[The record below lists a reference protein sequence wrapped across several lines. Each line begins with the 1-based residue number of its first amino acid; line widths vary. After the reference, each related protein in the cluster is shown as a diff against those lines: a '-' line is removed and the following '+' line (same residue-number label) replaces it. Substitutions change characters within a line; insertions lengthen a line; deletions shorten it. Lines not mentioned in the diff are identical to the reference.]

1 MGYPSLSPLQTKA
14 FLKIL
19 YSKTHN
25 IYKEHYNNP
34 SLNIAV
40 NTIAYNDE
48 VEDVNYFSGYHMF
61 LDDYITYQINK
72 FTGIS
77 FKEYMKLTPYET
89 MIINEICMEIT
100 EEYNKAF
107 EKIDID
113 KGLSPDELFG
123 DT

>member
-1 MGYPSLSPLQTKA
+1 MGYPSLSPLQAKA

-25 IYKEHYNNP
+25 IYKEYYNNP
-34 SLNIAV
+34 SLNIV
-40 NTIAYNDE
+40 LNTIAYNDE
-48 VEDVNYFSGYHMF
+48 AEDVNYFSGYHMF
-61 LDDYITYQINK
+61 LNDYTTYQIYK

-89 MIINEICMEIT
+89 MIINEMCMEIT

-107 EKIDID
+107 EKADMS

-123 DT
+123 DI